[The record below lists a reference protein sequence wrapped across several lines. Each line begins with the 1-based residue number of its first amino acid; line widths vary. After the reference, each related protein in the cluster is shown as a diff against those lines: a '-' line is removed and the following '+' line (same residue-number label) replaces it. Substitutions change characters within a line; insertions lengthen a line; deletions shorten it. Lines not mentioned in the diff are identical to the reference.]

1 MSKYIISKALKEVWA
16 MKEAVYN
23 DTKNL
28 PADEVIKYFHEGT
41 KKACKEMGVKLIKNL
56 DGKSYRMVKS

>member
-1 MSKYIISKALKEVWA
+1 